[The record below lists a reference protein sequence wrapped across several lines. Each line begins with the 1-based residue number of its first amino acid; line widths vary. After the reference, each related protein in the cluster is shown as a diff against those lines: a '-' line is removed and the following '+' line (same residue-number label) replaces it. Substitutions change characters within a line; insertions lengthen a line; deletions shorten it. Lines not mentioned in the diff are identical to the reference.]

1 MFYCVYGQMSE
12 IKNYYYY
19 YIIYIVLE
27 HAFVIMLSR
36 ILIKCKILLFR
47 YYYYIYFPQTGV
59 VD

>member
-19 YIIYIVLE
+19 YYYNDDLILCNPE
-27 HAFVIMLSR
+27 PS
-36 ILIKCKILLFR
+36 ILIDDLC
-47 YYYYIYFPQTGV
+47 